1 MQHPEPGRERRRLRE
16 LPAVALVPS
25 AITVLALIAGLTSIR
40 FALEGQ
46 WRLAVFAIIVAA
58 LCDGMDGK
66 LARLLN
72 STSRFGAELDSLAD
86 FLSFGVAPALLLHQ
100 WALRDAGGLG
110 WAAVLVFA
118 TCAAL
123 RLARFN
129 SEIDP
134 PVPAPQWKRNFFVG
148 VPAPAG
154 GMLALLLLFVTLAGG
169 GEVFRS
175 GPLNAVWLIAIAF
188 LMISR
193 IPTFSVKKA
202 RLPMTAVLPTLI
214 GVVLV
219 AAALISYPWQALVLL
234 SVAYLVSIPVSM
246 RAARRFEKA
255 SAD

>member
-1 MQHPEPGRERRRLRE
+1 MSGERRRLRA

-25 AITVLALIAGLTSIR
+25 AITVLALLAGLTSIR
-40 FALEGQ
+40 FALQGQ

-58 LCDGMDGK
+58 LCDGMDGR
-66 LARLLN
+66 LARLLD

-100 WALRDAGGLG
+100 WVLRDAGGLG

-129 SEIDP
+129 SELDP
-134 PVPAPQWKRNFFVG
+134 PAPAPQWKRNFFTG

-154 GMLALLLLFVTLAGG
+154 GLLVLLPLFAFLATDSAL
-169 GEVFRS
+169 FRS
-175 GPLNAVWLIAIAF
+175 APLAALWVLAMGF

-193 IPTFSVKKA
+193 LPTFSIKKA
-202 RLPMTAVLPTLI
+202 QLPVTAVLPSLI
-214 GVVLV
+214 GVALT
-219 AAALISYPWQALVLL
+219 AAALISYPWGSLVFL
-234 SVAYLVSIPVSM
+234 SLAYLASIPIAF
-246 RAARRFEKA
+246 RAARRLEREGG
-255 SAD
+255 D

>member
-1 MQHPEPGRERRRLRE
+1 MAGSERRRLRE

-25 AITVLALIAGLTSIR
+25 AITVLALLAGLTAIR

-46 WRLAVFAIIVAA
+46 WRLAVFALIVAA
-58 LCDGMDGK
+58 LCDGMDGR

-100 WALRDAGGLG
+100 WVLRDAGGLG

-134 PVPAPQWKRNFFVG
+134 PVPAPQWKRNFFTG

-154 GMLALLLLFVTLAGG
+154 GLLALLPLFATLAIDSA
-169 GEVFRS
+169 VFRS
-175 GPLNAVWLIAIAF
+175 APLAAVWMLAIGF
-188 LMISR
+188 LMISSL
-193 IPTFSVKKA
+193 PTFSVKKA
-202 RLPMTAVLPTLI
+202 KLPLTAVLPSLI
-214 GVVLV
+214 GVALT
-219 AAALISYPWQALVLL
+219 AAALISYPWGSLVVL
-234 SVAYLVSIPVSM
+234 SLAYLASIPFAV
-246 RAARRFEKA
+246 RAARRFER
-255 SAD
+255 DGGV

>member
-1 MQHPEPGRERRRLRE
+1 VAGSERRRLRE

-25 AITVLALIAGLTSIR
+25 AITVLALLAGLTAIR

-46 WRLAVFAIIVAA
+46 WRLAVFALIVAA
-58 LCDGMDGK
+58 LCDGMDGR

-100 WALRDAGGLG
+100 WVLRDAGGLG

-134 PVPAPQWKRNFFVG
+134 PVPAPQWKRNFFTG

-154 GMLALLLLFVTLAGG
+154 GLLALLPLFATLAIDSA
-169 GEVFRS
+169 VFRS
-175 GPLNAVWLIAIAF
+175 APLAAVWMLAIGF
-188 LMISR
+188 LMISSL
-193 IPTFSVKKA
+193 PTFSVKKA
-202 RLPMTAVLPTLI
+202 KLPLTAVLPSLI
-214 GVVLV
+214 GVALT
-219 AAALISYPWQALVLL
+219 AAALISYPWGSLVVL
-234 SVAYLVSIPVSM
+234 SLAYLASIPFAV
-246 RAARRFEKA
+246 RAARRFER
-255 SAD
+255 DGGV